1 MFRPCEG
8 VFESAEVVAEKLNGS
23 YAHFL
28 TRCKRG
34 VERLVLI
41 VKRKLPESTGLPQ
54 SAINRRQP
62 T

>member
-1 MFRPCEG
+1 MFRPCER
-8 VFESAEVVAEKLNGS
+8 VFESAEVLAQKLKGS
-23 YAHFL
+23 CAHFL

-34 VERLVLI
+34 VERLVLM
-41 VKRKLPESTGLPQ
+41 VKRKLRESTGLPQ